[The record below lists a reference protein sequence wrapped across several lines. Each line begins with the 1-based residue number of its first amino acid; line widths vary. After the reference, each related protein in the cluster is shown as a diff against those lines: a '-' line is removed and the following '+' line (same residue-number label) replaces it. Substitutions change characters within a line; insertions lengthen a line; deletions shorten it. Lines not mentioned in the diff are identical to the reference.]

1 MTFAR
6 ALRAGQ
12 FPRWTLSALAV
23 AAGLSLSGPA
33 RAEDEVRIAAAAINV
48 AHSAVA
54 LAAAKPEVFGKHG
67 IKVAVNDL
75 RGASPNCIAALISK
89 AADLCQVGTTTG
101 TDAIAEGADLVAVA
115 VLTGPVAEIVL
126 SKKAADQLS
135 VKADGPIAERV
146 AAMKGLNIVTS
157 APGSANYTILDSLM
171 GTVGSSITDIRYRT
185 LADVPAMIEA
195 IRNQQ
200 IDGAFWV
207 IGSLAPVVKD
217 GTGVRWISLARG
229 DVEQYLGLPFTS
241 VFARRDW
248 AEQNPDL
255 VKRIHDSY
263 ADAIAEL
270 KNNPEASSKL
280 IREKFFPD
288 LAPELWNDGYEQGR
302 LSFLDGAKVSAQS
315 WQAFLDLQKKTSG
328 KDYTAAA
335 FDKAVLPAAR
345 AQ

>member
-1 MTFAR
+1 MASSG
-6 ALRAGQ
+6 ALRVGRTRRAAV
-12 FPRWTLSALAV
+12 SALV
-23 AAGLSLSGPA
+23 AAACLSWSIAA
-33 RAEDEVRIAAAAINV
+33 RAEDEIRIAAAAINV

-54 LAAAKPEVFGKHG
+54 LAAAKPDVFGRHG
-67 IKVAVNDL
+67 IKVTVNDL
-75 RGASPNCIAALISK
+75 RGASPNCIAALISE

-126 SKKAADQLS
+126 SKQAADRLS
-135 VKADGPIAERV
+135 VKADGPIADRV

-171 GTVGSSITDIRYRT
+171 GTVGSSISDIRYRT

-207 IGSLAPVVKD
+207 IGSLAPVIKD

-241 VFARRDW
+241 VFARRGW
-248 AEQNPDL
+248 AEKNPDL
-255 VKRIHDSY
+255 VKRVHDAY
-263 ADAIAEL
+263 ADAVAEL
-270 KNNPEASSKL
+270 KNDPQASSEL
-280 IREKFFPD
+280 IRKKFFPD
-288 LAPELWNDGYEQGR
+288 LAPDLWNDGYEQGR
-302 LSFLDGAKVSAQS
+302 LSFLDGARVTAQS

-335 FDKAVLPAAR
+335 FDRAVLPTAR
-345 AQ
+345 DQ

>member
-1 MTFAR
+1 MPMLATA
-6 ALRAGQ
+6 ACLA
-12 FPRWTLSALAV
+12 LSA
-23 AAGLSLSGPA
+23 PA
-33 RAEDEVRIAAAAINV
+33 HAEDEVKIAAAAINV

-54 LAAAKPEVFGKHG
+54 LAAAKPDVFGKHG
-67 IKVAVNDL
+67 IKVTVNDL
-75 RGASPNCIAALISK
+75 RGASPNCIAALLSE

-126 SKKAADQLS
+126 SKQAADKLS
-135 VKADGPIAERV
+135 VKPDGPIADRV
-146 AAMKGLNIVTS
+146 AALKGLNIVTS

-171 GTVGSSITDIRYRT
+171 GTVDSSISDIRYRT
-185 LADVPAMIEA
+185 LAEVPAMIEG
-195 IRNQQ
+195 IRNNG

-207 IGSLAPVVKD
+207 IGSLAPVVQD

-248 AEQNPDL
+248 AEQHPEL
-255 VKRIHDSY
+255 VQRIHDAY

-270 KNNPEASSKL
+270 KNDPENSSRL
-280 IREKFFPD
+280 IREKYFPD
-288 LAPELWNDGYEQGR
+288 LEPALWNDGYEQGR
-302 LSFLDGAKVSAQS
+302 LSFLDGAKVSAAS

-335 FDKAVLPAAR
+335 FEKAVLPAAR